1 MKIEQKS
8 RKGENFISKL
18 IGAKPKEP
26 KASLS
31 FQEKLLAQ
39 QDQMKREQELQMA
52 EYQRVVRESQLFRT
66 TYAAKMTEI
75 IDQSEKSIRVN
86 VETVGK
92 CISDFA

>member
-1 MKIEQKS
+1 
-8 RKGENFISKL
+8 
-18 IGAKPKEP
+18 
-26 KASLS
+26 
-31 FQEKLLAQ
+31 
-39 QDQMKREQELQMA
+39 MKREQELQMA